1 MATTFSPTFKNYA
14 IDSLTGRASTSQ
26 AIRYIQFYNGVQ
38 PADPTATP
46 AGTAVFSAYS
56 SAVDINTYMSQPALG
71 ISALTSARSANATN
85 TVSSITF
92 ARLYGSSGTAYVD
105 CVASLSGGGGGVIVP
120 TLNSTVGVA
129 YQIDS
134 FSVKMPLVNST
145 IMLNAALANA
155 MCSAFAVTPAN
166 IGAGAS
172 ASIKVYSGSAPAS
185 ADAAATGTLLATFT
199 TASGGT
205 SWNAASAGS
214 AALASAL
221 NVNASNT
228 GTAGYV
234 RMEKGTYVL
243 QGSVGTSGADFI
255 LDSTSLVSG
264 NNVSLTNA
272 TITL

>member
-14 IDSLTGRASTSQ
+14 IDSLTGRSSTSQ
-26 AIRYIQFYNGVQ
+26 TIRYIQFYNGVQ

-46 AGTAVFSAYS
+46 AGTAVFSSYS
-56 SAVDINTYMSQPALG
+56 ASVDVNAYMSQPAMG

-85 TVSSITF
+85 AVSSITF
-92 ARLYGSSGTAYVD
+92 ARLFGTSGTAMVD

-120 TLNSTVGVA
+120 TLNSSVGVA
-129 YQIDS
+129 FQVDS
-134 FSVKMPLVNST
+134 FSIKMPLANST
-145 IMLNAALANA
+145 IMLNAVLANA
-155 MCSAFAVTPAN
+155 LVAAFANAAAN
-166 IGAGAS
+166 IGAGSS
-172 ASIKVYSGSAPAS
+172 ASIKIYSGSAPAS
-185 ADAAATGTLLATFT
+185 ADVAATGTLLATFT
-199 TASGGT
+199 TAASGA

-221 NVNASNT
+221 NVNASAT

-243 QGSVGTSGADFI
+243 QGSVGTSGTDFI
-255 LDSTSLVSG
+255 VDSTSLTSG

-272 TITL
+272 TIIL